1 MPNLSEVE
9 FAVNQEPRCPCILL
23 LDTSLSMKGVRIDS
37 LNEGLRAFH
46 KSLLED
52 DLAQLRV
59 DVTVL
64 TFSGNVTVVQDFV
77 NASNFQP
84 PQLKVS
90 SGGTSMGA
98 GIAKSVQTIVARK
111 KSYKSEGIDY
121 YRPWIFMITD
131 GEPTDEVNQASK
143 LIAEGEENKSFIFF
157 AVGVEDA
164 DMDKLS
170 QVSVRSPLK
179 LKGTNFRDMFNWLS
193 TSMAAVSQS
202 QVGEK
207 VKLPSVDDWA
217 EI

>member
-1 MPNLSEVE
+1 
-9 FAVNQEPRCPCILL
+9 
-23 LDTSLSMKGVRIDS
+23 MKGVRIDS

-64 TFSGNVTVVQDFV
+64 TFSGNVTTVQDFI

-84 PQLKVS
+84 PKLKVS

-98 GIAKSVQTIVARK
+98 GITKAVQTIADRK

-131 GEPTDEVNQASK
+131 GEPTDEVSQATR

-170 QVSVRSPLK
+170 QISVRSPLK
-179 LKGTNFRDMFNWLS
+179 LKGTNFKDMFNWLS

-202 QVGEK
+202 QLGEK
-207 VKLPSVDDWA
+207 VRLPSVDDWA
-217 EI
+217 EV

>member
-1 MPNLSEVE
+1 MSSLSEVE
-9 FAVNQEPRCPCILL
+9 FAVNREPRCPCILL
-23 LDTSLSMKGVRIDS
+23 LDTSLSMQGVRIQS

-64 TFSGNVTVVQDFV
+64 TFSGSVTIVQDFV

-84 PQLKVS
+84 PKLRVS

-98 GIAKSVQTIVARK
+98 GISKSVQIIADRK
-111 KSYKSEGIDY
+111 RSYKSEGIDY

-131 GEPTDEVNQASK
+131 GEPTDEVVKASK
-143 LIAEGEENKSFIFF
+143 LIAEGEESKGFIFF

-170 QVSVRSPLK
+170 QISVRSPLK
-179 LKGTNFRDMFNWLS
+179 LKGTNFQDMFSWLS

-202 QVGEK
+202 QLGEK
-207 VKLPSVDDWA
+207 VKLPSVDGWA
-217 EI
+217 EV